1 MLMKNRHFP
10 HIIAL
15 STYKGGFDYEKNY
28 LYYFNNCHKHFVRVQ
43 FNIRWRN
50 NIITGYSKQLKY
62 LVDERKKKEL
72 HTSSEKEYSD
82 LENAKFFLENNS
94 NKEYH
99 YSKAYFEIEAEQSET
114 WYQLTQLYDPSKDN
128 EDDAV
133 INPTERL
140 SLPFD
145 ISSVYGELPSG
156 HYRIIVSISYF
167 ESPKDWDYDTY
178 YLACEFTLK

>member
-1 MLMKNRHFP
+1 MYQSKSSILHKRIDVACLLCKNWYVNYSSRDLYSYKSCFNFKKG
-10 HIIAL
+10 IYEVSSYGTEEKINTL
-15 STYKGGFDYEKNY
+15 SD
-28 LYYFNNCHKHFVRVQ
+28 V
-43 FNIRWRN
+43 
-50 NIITGYSKQLKY
+50 
-62 LVDERKKKEL
+62 EL
-72 HTSSEKEYSD
+72 TSSEKEYSD